1 MDRVDGD
8 DRGETNSPLI
18 YRDKVMIIYRE
29 KVPYVL
35 KRNRV
40 KKIKLDTEKHIVL
53 LGHILG
59 VEDFFDPSKIK
70 LDMDISIKDHNFLL
84 SGFEF

>member
-18 YRDKVMIIYRE
+18 YREKVMIIYRE

-40 KKIKLDTEKHIVL
+40 KKKK
-53 LGHILG
+53 
-59 VEDFFDPSKIK
+59 
-70 LDMDISIKDHNFLL
+70 N
-84 SGFEF
+84 